1 MTIPA
6 DVTSIILAGGKNL
19 RLGRIKALE
28 RIKGKSLI
36 ERVFE
41 KVSILSSRVIVVMS
55 RETFE
60 IPIPGDVTVVEDI
73 YPERGPL
80 GGIYT
85 GLKASGA
92 ESNLV
97 VACDMPFLNL
107 ELLRYLISFAGE
119 YDAVVPRLDKG
130 MIEPL
135 HAVYAKRCLEIIEHR
150 LGQNKLSVHGFLD
163 NVNVKYIPL
172 EESRRLDPEL
182 LTFFNI
188 NYQSDIDRAVLM
200 AEEKQA

>member
-36 ERVFE
+36 ERVFD
-41 KVSILSSRVIVVMS
+41 KVSMLSHRVIVVMS

-60 IPIPGDVTVVEDI
+60 VPILDDVTIVEDI
-73 YPERGPL
+73 YPEKGPL

-92 ESNLV
+92 EHNLV

-107 ELLRYLISFAGE
+107 DLLRYLISFAGE
-119 YDAVVPRLDKG
+119 YDAVVPRLDNE

-135 HAVYAKRCLEIIEHR
+135 HAIYAKRCQEIIENR
-150 LGQNKLSVHGFLD
+150 LRHNRLSVHGFLD
-163 NVNVKYIPL
+163 EVNVKYIPL

-188 NYQSDIDRAVLM
+188 NYQSDIERAALM
-200 AEEKQA
+200 AEEP